1 MYENCIERHSCNR
14 YPNGCS
20 DICYLPIDWSE
31 ANIKEAKCKLVQAVF
46 PDIRYV
52 EGDPGR
58 DGLNGKDLEFKWVY
72 SDTEIRLAVR
82 EKGTETWYYSPSL
95 IGPKGEKGD
104 IGAKGA
110 TGERGPRGL
119 QGPKGEQG
127 IQGVQG
133 EQGIPGPRG
142 PKGDTGEKGEPGKD
156 GKDGVDGQQGP
167 KGDTALSVTV
177 GTVSEGTTAS
187 VTNSGT
193 NKDLVLNFV
202 IPKGEK
208 GDTGPK
214 GADGN
219 TPYVGQ
225 NGNWYI
231 SNTDLGVAASGGYT
245 LPIASAISLGG
256 IKVGNNLSIDENG
269 VLSSTASGGSDV
281 DKIKINSGLSGNNEN
296 PILYSHTNGAV
307 VPVNGSASQ
316 LSINPGTQTL
326 KIFGKEV
333 ATKEYVDDN
342 AAVIIYSDDTDETK
356 ISKLQEAAEL
366 SATSIVL
373 NKTIYYYS
381 KEAMALYV
389 LNMFGYSMGYI
400 FIFNN
405 ILSEGGGCGIA
416 QIALI
421 VNEDKTTITI
431 QNATT
436 LLATTDSVL
445 TKTNTT
451 EFTPTAD
458 YHPATKKYIDS
469 LVGNIE
475 TVLQTINSGSGV

>member
-20 DICYLPIDWSE
+20 DICYLPVDWSE

-95 IGPKGEKGD
+95 IGPKGEKGEKGD
-104 IGAKGA
+104 TGA

-119 QGPKGEQG
+119 QGSKGEQG

-133 EQGIPGPRG
+133 PTGPTGPRG
-142 PKGDTGEKGEPGKD
+142 PKGDTGEKGEPGKE
-156 GKDGVDGQQGP
+156 GKDGADGQQGP
-167 KGDTALSVTV
+167 KGDTAVSVTI

-208 GDTGPK
+208 GEKGDTGPK
-214 GADGN
+214 GADGS
-219 TPYVGQ
+219 T
-225 NGNWYI
+225 I
-231 SNTDLGVAASGGYT
+231 
-245 LPIASAISLGG
+245 LPIASATTLGG
-256 IKVGNNLSIDENG
+256 IKVGENLNITEDGTLNAQAGAEDVIIPYKTFTDYSDEEKTSI
-269 VLSSTASGGSDV
+269 A
-281 DKIKINSGLSGNNEN
+281 DKLLNCINAVKSLTKICYLEATGAYYPLSGIVNDGNNIKFIFIILEGFTQGQITYTISGTSKMLTNITTEVVNTVDSAMSDTSTN
-296 PILYSHTNGAV
+296 PVQN
-307 VPVNGSASQ
+307 
-316 LSINPGTQTL
+316 
-326 KIFGKEV
+326 KIVKQ
-333 ATKEYVDDN
+333 YVDN
-342 AAVIIYSDDTDETK
+342 
-356 ISKLQEAAEL
+356 
-366 SATSIVL
+366 
-373 NKTIYYYS
+373 
-381 KEAMALYV
+381 
-389 LNMFGYSMGYI
+389 
-400 FIFNN
+400 
-405 ILSEGGGCGIA
+405 
-416 QIALI
+416 
-421 VNEDKTTITI
+421 
-431 QNATT
+431 
-436 LLATTDSVL
+436 
-445 TKTNTT
+445 
-451 EFTPTAD
+451 
-458 YHPATKKYIDS
+458 

>member
-31 ANIKEAKCKLVQAVF
+31 ANIKEAKCKLVQEVF
-46 PDIRYV
+46 PDIRYA

-104 IGAKGA
+104 IGATGA

-133 EQGIPGPRG
+133 LTGPTGPRG
-142 PKGDTGEKGEPGKD
+142 PKGDTGEKGEPGKDGKD

-208 GDTGPK
+208 GEKGDTGPK
-214 GADGN
+214 GADGS
-219 TPYVGQ
+219 T
-225 NGNWYI
+225 I
-231 SNTDLGVAASGGYT
+231 
-245 LPIASAISLGG
+245 LPIASATTLGG
-256 IKVGNNLSIDENG
+256 IKVGENLTIAEDG
-269 VLSSTASGGSDV
+269 TLSAQADAE
-281 DKIKINSGLSGNNEN
+281 D
-296 PILYSHTNGAV
+296 
-307 VPVNGSASQ
+307 
-316 LSINPGTQTL
+316 
-326 KIFGKEV
+326 
-333 ATKEYVDDN
+333 
-342 AAVIIYSDDTDETK
+342 VIIQYKTFTDYSDEEKISIADKLLNCINAVKSLTK
-356 ISKLQEAAEL
+356 ICYLEVDGLYYPL
-366 SATSIVL
+366 SRIANVENDI
-373 NKTIYYYS
+373 
-381 KEAMALYV
+381 E
-389 LNMFGYSMGYI
+389 FI
-400 FIFNN
+400 FIV
-405 ILSEGGGCGIA
+405 ILGFT
-416 QIALI
+416 QIQVTYTVSTMSNTLI
-421 VNEDKTTITI
+421 NVTLNTYDAVDSAMSDTSTNPV
-431 QNATT
+431 QN
-436 LLATTDSVL
+436 
-445 TKTNTT
+445 KIIKR
-451 EFTPTAD
+451 
-458 YHPATKKYIDS
+458 HYII
-469 LVGNIE
+469 L
-475 TVLQTINSGSGV
+475 